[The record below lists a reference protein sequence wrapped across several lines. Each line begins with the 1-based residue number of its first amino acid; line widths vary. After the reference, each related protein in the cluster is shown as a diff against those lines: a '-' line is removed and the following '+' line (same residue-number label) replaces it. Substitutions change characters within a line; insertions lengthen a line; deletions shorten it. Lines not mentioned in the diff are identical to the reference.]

1 MNKQQFVPQTD
12 ENRYLNTTH
21 KCNLT
26 GAELSTILY
35 CLEGYIQGNDDYNS
49 DDNFSKDIDRIF
61 VELQSVTDNYYA
73 QLEEINE
80 LKSLLNE
87 WGKLT
92 MKQTNLPQDL
102 SFSKHELETILYS
115 LEGYIQGNND
125 EELVEE
131 LDTICYKLD
140 AILEEEN

>member
-1 MNKQQFVPQTD
+1 MKT
-12 ENRYLNTTH
+12 
-21 KCNLT
+21 
-26 GAELSTILY
+26 
-35 CLEGYIQGNDDYNS
+35 
-49 DDNFSKDIDRIF
+49 SK
-61 VELQSVTDNYYA
+61 
-73 QLEEINE
+73 
-80 LKSLLNE
+80 
-87 WGKLT
+87 
-92 MKQTNLPQDL
+92 LPPSDL